1 MTRYSRQDVLR
12 VLQITA
18 RQLQNWERLGL
29 IALYDDYGFAELSQL
44 RLLREL
50 QGQRIRPASI
60 CRSLDAMRA
69 VSGVANPLRQSAIV
83 PSGRGLAFRM
93 DGAVVDPVRRQL
105 LFDFDATPAHPSP
118 LAIATP
124 ARSLVLREQSLQ
136 TLFLEAIQAEEQGDR
151 AAALEVYSNILEHDP
166 NFTAALIN
174 LGTIH
179 YHQGR
184 FLLAEQFYRRA
195 TVADPNYVL
204 AFFDLGNVLDELR
217 RSDESIQ
224 AYRAA
229 LALAPEYAD
238 AHYNLAMAYER
249 KGLRRQAMTHWAHY
263 LRLDRSG
270 PWSEHARTQL
280 RKLLSREKLA
290 ITHRARAFCPPAG
303 KVASKLQLV
312 SA

>member
-1 MTRYSRQDVLR
+1 M
-12 VLQITA
+12 LQITA

-29 IALYDDYGFAELSQL
+29 IAPHDDYGFAELSQL

-69 VSGVANPLRQSAIV
+69 VSGIANPLRQSAIV
-83 PSGRGLAFRM
+83 PSGRGIAFRI
-93 DGAVVDPVRRQL
+93 DGAVVDPVLGQL
-105 LFDFDATPAHPSP
+105 LFDFDALPAQSAP

-124 ARSLVLREQSLQ
+124 ARSLALREQSLQ
-136 TLFLEAIQAEEQGDR
+136 ALFLEAIQAEERADR
-151 AAALEVYSNILEHDP
+151 ITALEIYTRILDLDP

-179 YHQGR
+179 YHESR
-184 FLLAEQFYRRA
+184 YLLAEQFYRRA

-217 RSDESIQ
+217 RSDQSIQ
-224 AYRAA
+224 AYCAA
-229 LALAPEYAD
+229 LALAPDYAD

-249 KGLRRQAMTHWAHY
+249 KGLRRLALQHWAHY

-290 ITHRARAFCPPAG
+290 ITHRAKDLRPHARTLPAR
-303 KVASKLQLV
+303 LHLV